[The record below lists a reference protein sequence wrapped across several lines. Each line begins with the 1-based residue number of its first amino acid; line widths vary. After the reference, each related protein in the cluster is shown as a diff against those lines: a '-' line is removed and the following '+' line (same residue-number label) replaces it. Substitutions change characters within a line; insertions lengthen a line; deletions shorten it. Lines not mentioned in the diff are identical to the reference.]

1 VCLEM
6 GIPWEGRLKKG
17 GEDENVLFLK
27 KGKHFMEMENKGVFY
42 S

>member
-1 VCLEM
+1 VCLEV

-27 KGKHFMEMENKGVFY
+27 KGKPFYGNGKQGGVL
-42 S
+42 